1 MRFATIAVWVPLFL
15 IPFVSPASA
24 RSLTWETWGENAV
37 AASASEGT
45 HAWIT
50 HGLYERGT
58 EVGMGK
64 WQAAGTAMGIML
76 VWEVVEVKGM
86 DALGVSVQDLA
97 ANSLG
102 ILAGVAGLGVNYQYV
117 TFSNPPEHD
126 KVWMNIPCA
135 PRNDMSYSFELQS
148 GQVTAGVKYLG
159 AVRGD
164 MVIGSASMPV
174 HTGETGDSR
183 LIPYMGY
190 KWKSGWHAA
199 AGYDGVSENVMV
211 GGGFALSVA
220 SVGADITALLAE
232 GDLSFGLGVFAN
244 YDSIF

>member
-1 MRFATIAVWVPLFL
+1 MRFATIAVWVSLFL
-15 IPFVSPASA
+15 ISFTSAASA
-24 RSLTWETWGENAV
+24 RSLTWEAWGENAV

-50 HGLYERGT
+50 HGLYERGS
-58 EVGMGK
+58 EVGMNK

-102 ILAGVAGLGVNYQYV
+102 ILAGVAGLEVNYQYV
-117 TFSNPPEHD
+117 TFADPPEHD
-126 KVWMNIPCA
+126 KVWMNIPCS
-135 PRNDMSYSFELQS
+135 PRNDMSYSFELQA
-148 GQVTAGVKYLG
+148 GQVTAGVKYQG
-159 AVRGD
+159 TTQGD

-174 HTGETGDSR
+174 HAGETGNDT

-199 AGYDGVSENVMV
+199 AGYDGVDENVMV
-211 GGGFALSVA
+211 GGGYALTVGH
-220 SVGADITALLAE
+220 VGADLTALMADGE
-232 GDLSFGLGVFAN
+232 LSYGLGIFAK

>member
-15 IPFVSPASA
+15 ISLTSPASA
-24 RSLTWETWGENAV
+24 RSLTWKAWGENAV

-50 HGLYERGT
+50 HGLYERGS
-58 EVGMGK
+58 EVGMNK

-117 TFSNPPEHD
+117 TFSDPPEHD
-126 KVWMNIPCA
+126 KAWMNIPCA

-148 GQVTAGVKYLG
+148 GQVTAGLKYQG
-159 AVRGD
+159 IIQGD
-164 MVIGSASMPV
+164 VVIGSASMPV
-174 HTGETGDSR
+174 HAGETGDNS

-199 AGYDGVSENVMV
+199 AGYDGMGENVMV
-211 GGGFALSVA
+211 GGGYALTVG
-220 SVGADITALLAE
+220 SVGADLTALLAD
-232 GDLSFGLGVFAN
+232 GDLSFGLGIFAN